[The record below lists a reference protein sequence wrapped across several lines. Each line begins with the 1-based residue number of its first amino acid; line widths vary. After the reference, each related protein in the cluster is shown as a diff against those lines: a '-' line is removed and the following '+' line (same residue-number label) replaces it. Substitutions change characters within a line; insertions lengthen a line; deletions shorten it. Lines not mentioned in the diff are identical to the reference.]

1 MNDFSERLKAMRE
14 GRSAAGAQPPSLK
27 DRLQQGAPP
36 QIKNAPGDVK
46 ARIQAKFQKK
56 TDAPAPILEP
66 EPVAAEVPSQP
77 NQPLPEFEMGALPE
91 DAPKKKEST
100 EIWSPEHGGVC
111 TSCRTYNPP
120 HVAFCGYCSY
130 MLIRSDE
137 AIEIVTSY
145 PLTEI
150 RGLVNAFVEKLAKL
164 NIRTTQDMLRVGISR
179 KNRAML
185 TKHTGMS
192 ERSLLRLV
200 QQADMCRVPSMGPE
214 TAALLELLGIN
225 TLDDLLKNKPL
236 ELYNKIQHNKIK
248 LNQTGII
255 FLPTKTKVQTW
266 LEEAKALTP
275 VKIQ

>member
-14 GRSAAGAQPPSLK
+14 GRGSAAPQQPSLK
-27 DRLQQGAPP
+27 DRLQKGAPP
-36 QIKNAPGDVK
+36 QMKSGSDDVR

-56 TDAPAPILEP
+56 AEAPAPILEP
-66 EPVAAEVPSQP
+66 EPVVEAPVASPQE
-77 NQPLPEFEMGALPE
+77 NLPQFEMGALPE
-91 DAPKKKEST
+91 DQPKKKEVT
-100 EIWSPEHGGVC
+100 EIWTPEHGGVC
-111 TSCRTYNPP
+111 SSCGTYNPA

-137 AIEIVTSY
+137 TVEIVTSY

-150 RGLVNAFVEKLAKL
+150 RGLVNAFVDKLAKL

-200 QQADMCRVPSMGPE
+200 QQSDMCRVPSMGPE

-225 TLDDLLKNKPL
+225 TIEDLLKNKPL
-236 ELYNKIQHNKIK
+236 ELYNKIQQNKIK
-248 LNQTGII
+248 LNQNQII
-255 FLPTKTKVQTW
+255 FLPTKAKVQTW
-266 LEEAKALTP
+266 FEEAREQTP